1 MVKSLLAGLTILT
14 LSYSANVTISGIVTD
29 TAGTAIA
36 GASVKLLAGGQN
48 TMTGTDGKFTL
59 SGNDVGITVKPT
71 YIMPTRVSVPQNAS
85 LRKKFLRLTEAE
97 YSTSVGASVCKRIN

>member
-1 MVKSLLAGLTILT
+1 MWNRGSVDSEKYESVFDQSILLKSGGIMNMVKSLLAILTILT

-48 TMTGTDGKFTL
+48 TTTGTNGRFTL
-59 SGNDVGITVKPT
+59 YGTWTAI
-71 YIMPTRVSVPQNAS
+71 
-85 LRKKFLRLTEAE
+85 
-97 YSTSVGASVCKRIN
+97 